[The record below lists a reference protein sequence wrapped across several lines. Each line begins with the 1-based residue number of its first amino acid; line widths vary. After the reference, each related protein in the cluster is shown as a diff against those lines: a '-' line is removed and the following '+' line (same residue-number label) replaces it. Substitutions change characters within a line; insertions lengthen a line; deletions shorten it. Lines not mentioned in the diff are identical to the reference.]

1 MVVRKRRKKNK
12 MRGNRMHG
20 GGNTKNRRG
29 SGGRGGV
36 GRAGSHK
43 HKFSKY
49 WMTFGIKRTLKA
61 KRKPASINLEE
72 ISRRISRWL
81 LEGKAAKDGGMI
93 VIDGSILGF
102 VKVLGKGSI
111 DEKIKVVNALA
122 SKGALK
128 KILAKGGVAQGTQGD
143 DAGQAEDEE
152 FEAAEAEGE
161 VEAAQGGEKPTGED
175 EEE

>member
-29 SGGRGGV
+29 SGNRGGV

-49 WMTFGIKRTLKA
+49 WMTFGVKRTLKA
-61 KRKPASINLEE
+61 KERPKAINLEE
-72 ISRRISRWL
+72 ITRRTALWL
-81 LEGKAAKDGGMI
+81 AQGRATKDGGM
-93 VIDGSILGF
+93 VVLDGDVLGF
-102 VKVLGKGSI
+102 EKVLGKGNV
-111 DEKIKVVNALA
+111 DEKIKIINAKA

-128 KILAKGGVAQGTQGD
+128 KILAKGGEAQGAQGTEG
-143 DAGQAEDEE
+143 AGAEDEE
-152 FEAAEAEGE
+152 FEVAEAEGE
-161 VEAAQGGEKPTGED
+161 VEAAQGGDKPAGED

>member
-61 KRKPASINLEE
+61 KGKEEAINLEQ
-72 ISRRISRWL
+72 ISRSIEKWL
-81 LEGKAAKDGGMI
+81 ASGRAKKEGEMI
-93 VIDGSILGF
+93 VIDGSVLGF
-102 VKVLGKGSI
+102 GKVLGKGEASGKF
-111 DEKIKVVNALA
+111 KILNAKA

-128 KILAKGGVAQGTQGD
+128 KILVKGGTAQGAD
-143 DAGQAEDEE
+143 EAAAEDEE
-152 FEAAEAEGE
+152 FEVDEAEGE
-161 VEAAQGGEKPTGED
+161 VEGAAKEGEE
-175 EEE
+175 